1 MRYSASKEITKLVIF
16 ESLESEPVNDFAS
29 LKKLTDINTLL
40 TIPYHAHKLKT
51 FLAYFMLHKTD
62 YLSRYH

>member
-29 LKKLTDINTLL
+29 LKKLTDIKPLL
-40 TIPYHAHKLKT
+40 TTPYYALRLT
-51 FLAYFMLHKTD
+51 ALLAYFMLNNTK
-62 YLSRYH
+62 